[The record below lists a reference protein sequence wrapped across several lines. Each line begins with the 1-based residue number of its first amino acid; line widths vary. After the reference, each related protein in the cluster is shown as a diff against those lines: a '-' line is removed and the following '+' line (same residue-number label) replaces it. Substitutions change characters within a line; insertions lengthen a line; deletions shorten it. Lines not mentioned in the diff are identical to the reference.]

1 MTTTRSSLNPGRFLL
16 GFLLRRNLPAGL
28 CFFGVSF
35 FCFPLQYILEI
46 FFSRPSPD
54 GILYLYMS
62 TRAHIYTGLSLAVM
76 FAMVPALSLLLALVQ
91 AHWLHSRRASDLY
104 HSLPIRR
111 ESLLLA
117 NAGAVFFTIA
127 LPLTLDYLIILG
139 AGALRLAIG
148 LPQNSLGFTL
158 AVGEI
163 LLDWAG
169 WMVTSLATI
178 AVVLLVAVKI
188 GSAFENLLFSLEVFC
203 APAGIVFISAL
214 VCDRYLTGFVSGL
227 NGWELTWSTPLLL
240 MLGRVMEHTMYI
252 DPPPFY
258 AMDWAILLWLV
269 LALALLGAAC
279 RLYRR
284 RPSELAETAGAR
296 EPLNTLGKAVLVYIG
311 GLGLALL
318 IHEESHLDTGAQ
330 PFWVTALVGAALTAL
345 ACQVLMD
352 RGFRGLKRSLP
363 ALAATV
369 AVVTAAA
376 FVMTHGGLG
385 YVNYIPAAGKVRNA
399 AITYRGRYG
408 QLAEWALADTEET
421 DGEGRYRYGDTGW
434 ALFTTPEG
442 VRLVQDLHRHLLQI
456 DPEGDEVYA
465 SGLFIRYNDRVE
477 RGYASLG
484 PNVLDPRL
492 YRDVTALL
500 AIEESREFREQTD
513 PRFTITPEE
522 IKAVRVSD
530 VTGLKTSNPITSQ
543 ETIRRLVEAMK
554 ADAEAF
560 DPTLFRD
567 GSAKA
572 AAYLTVETQ
581 LPRERLSDARI
592 DRDCWRSFCIPV
604 YRQDERTMEF
614 FWTSGLGE
622 MTGRLHKD
630 KVTALTIR
638 WAGVSYMAREVY
650 WSGTGPQDLWPSR
663 ETSAVLTNRPIQS
676 RMSEDGAYILRDPE
690 KIRQLLDKCLG
701 VDCHIREKGYIVT
714 LEGEDRTGCS
724 FWLSDEDTPDE
735 VKAYFGETVS
745 FPVFQYE

>member
-62 TRAHIYTGLSLAVM
+62 TRAHIYTGLSLAAM

-188 GSAFENLLFSLEVFC
+188 GSAFENLLFALEVFC
-203 APAGIVFISAL
+203 APAGIVFIGAL

-269 LALALLGAAC
+269 LALVLLWAAC

-318 IHEESHLDTGAQ
+318 IHEESRLDTGAQ

-385 YVNYIPAAGKVRNA
+385 YVNYIPAAGKVRPA
-399 AITYRGRYG
+399 GGVGPGRHRG
-408 QLAEWALADTEET
+408 
-421 DGEGRYRYGDTGW
+421 DGRGGKVPLRR
-434 ALFTTPEG
+434 
-442 VRLVQDLHRHLLQI
+442 HR
-456 DPEGDEVYA
+456 
-465 SGLFIRYNDRVE
+465 
-477 RGYASLG
+477 LG
-484 PNVLDPRL
+484 PFHHP
-492 YRDVTALL
+492 
-500 AIEESREFREQTD
+500 
-513 PRFTITPEE
+513 
-522 IKAVRVSD
+522 
-530 VTGLKTSNPITSQ
+530 G
-543 ETIRRLVEAMK
+543 
-554 ADAEAF
+554 
-560 DPTLFRD
+560 
-567 GSAKA
+567 
-572 AAYLTVETQ
+572 
-581 LPRERLSDARI
+581 
-592 DRDCWRSFCIPV
+592 
-604 YRQDERTMEF
+604 
-614 FWTSGLGE
+614 
-622 MTGRLHKD
+622 GRP
-630 KVTALTIR
+630 A
-638 WAGVSYMAREVY
+638 
-650 WSGTGPQDLWPSR
+650 GTGFAPAPPPD
-663 ETSAVLTNRPIQS
+663 RPGG
-676 RMSEDGAYILRDPE
+676 R
-690 KIRQLLDKCLG
+690 
-701 VDCHIREKGYIVT
+701 
-714 LEGEDRTGCS
+714 
-724 FWLSDEDTPDE
+724 
-735 VKAYFGETVS
+735 
-745 FPVFQYE
+745 